1 MNSVTELFKDNL
13 RDSHWLGEVVSS
25 EDPKNQGRCQIRV
38 FGKFDLLAD
47 EDLPW
52 ALPCSNGMHGQ
63 FAVPKVGDIV
73 SVRFDNGNLYQPM
86 YWFQVKTDQAIL
98 DKVGANGA
106 LGLVSVF
113 YDPERM
119 QLYWASDEGL
129 KIIGSAGDGELQ
141 VPGLLKL
148 YGAGGGGQEP
158 AVLGDKNE
166 EALNKI
172 QAALAKSATEMA
184 NIAAQLSAL
193 AAAGTAAAAIP
204 IFSSAP
210 LAIPLGTVAAAAAS
224 AAANMAVAAAEVI
237 PTIPPTKSNNVEIN

>member
-1 MNSVTELFKDNL
+1 MNSITELFKDNL

-25 EDPKNQGRCQIRV
+25 EDPNNQGRCQIRV

-86 YWFQVKTDQAIL
+86 YWFQVKTDQDIL
-98 DKVGANGA
+98 DKVSANGA

-129 KIIGSAGDGELQ
+129 KVIGSTGDGQIQ
-141 VPGLLKL
+141 VQGVLNLN
-148 YGAGGGGQEP
+148 GGSSDSTDP
-158 AVLGDKNE
+158 AVLGDRNAD
-166 EALNKI
+166 AL
-172 QAALAKSATEMA
+172 TE
-184 NIAAQLSAL
+184 IYSAL
-193 AAAGTAAAAIP
+193 LTASSEMGNLATQLASLAATG
-204 IFSSAP
+204 
-210 LAIPLGTVAAAAAS
+210 AAAAAVPIFS
-224 AAANMAVAAAEVI
+224 AAPLAAPLATVATQAATSAANMAQAAAKVQPLI
-237 PTIPPTKSNNVEIN
+237 APTKSNNVKLN